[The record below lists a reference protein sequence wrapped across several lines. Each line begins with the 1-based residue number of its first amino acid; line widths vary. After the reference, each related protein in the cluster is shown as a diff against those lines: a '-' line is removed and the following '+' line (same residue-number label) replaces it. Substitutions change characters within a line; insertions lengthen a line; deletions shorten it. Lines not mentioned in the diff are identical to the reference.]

1 MITFKEIKMT
11 TLKDIKPG
19 QHFVVATEGM
29 RGHFACEYWINNEC
43 EEVGDFPEPWSSD
56 FMTYATKEEAIARAK
71 DLAVELDVPY
81 IS

>member
-29 RGHFACEYWINNEC
+29 RKHFACEYWINNEDK
-43 EEVGDFPEPWSSD
+43 EMGYFPEPWSSD
-56 FMTYATKEEAIARAK
+56 FMTYATREEAIARAK
-71 DLAVELDVPY
+71 ELAAALEIPY